1 MDAKLA
7 GAAVRL
13 DVTVDRRHRAS
24 SLLVCG
30 QAMAKRCRQLS
41 DSIHRKIFLSME
53 NNFSLPA

>member
-13 DVTVDRRHRAS
+13 DVTVDRRHRAPS
-24 SLLVCG
+24 PFIRG
-30 QAMAKRCRQLS
+30 QAKAKPCRQSS
-41 DSIHRKIFLSME
+41 DSIHHKIFLSME